1 MQAIVI
7 PEFGGP
13 EVLRLEKV
21 RAPRPDP
28 RELLVRVEAS
38 GVNRAD
44 LLQRRGLYP
53 PPPGESEVPGLEF
66 AGVVEEVGGAVSRW
80 RPGDR
85 VMGIVGGGGYAEQV
99 VVDERVAVP
108 VPHGMEMAVA
118 GAIPEVYMT
127 AYDAVFR
134 QAGLEE
140 GETLLIH
147 AVGSGVGTAALQL
160 ARRAGARTIGTS
172 RTGAKLERAAEEG
185 LGVGLR
191 GGEGWEAGVMDASG
205 GRGADVILDLV
216 GAPYLAGNQAAIAV
230 GGRHVVVGVPGG
242 SRAGIDLRRLMV
254 RRARLYGTVLR
265 TRNVEEKAALAAEF
279 SDAVLPGFED
289 GSLRPVIDSVLPV
302 MKAADAHQRMEENR
316 NFGKIVLTWRS

>member
-172 RTGAKLERAAEEG
+172 RTGAKLEQ
-185 LGVGLR
+185 
-191 GGEGWEAGVMDASG
+191 S
-205 GRGADVILDLV
+205 INHKC
-216 GAPYLAGNQAAIAV
+216 P
-230 GGRHVVVGVPGG
+230 
-242 SRAGIDLRRLMV
+242 SR
-254 RRARLYGTVLR
+254 
-265 TRNVEEKAALAAEF
+265 
-279 SDAVLPGFED
+279 
-289 GSLRPVIDSVLPV
+289 
-302 MKAADAHQRMEENR
+302 
-316 NFGKIVLTWRS
+316 